1 MYIKIILLGIALLIL
16 YRIISFLK
24 KRLPISA
31 ETRHYLTV
39 ILPIAEL
46 LTWLG
51 YAVWCIRIMYESE
64 AYAMLITIS
73 VIIVLMIIP
82 SWFLIRDLILGILL
96 VIQRK
101 IELNTRIE
109 IGDISGKIVKVGYF
123 TFEIKSKDG
132 DIDTIPYSKIQS
144 QVIKK
149 SSENINL
156 EKQLVR
162 FTLPA
167 TKNIDE
173 TVEQL
178 KLILLNAPWVAASQ
192 EPLIKNIIHEDDQH
206 IIEVFIYFLKKDYV
220 EKIRDYVSVSLQN

>member
-1 MYIKIILLGIALLIL
+1 MYIKIIFLGIALFIF

-24 KRLPISA
+24 KRLPISSD
-31 ETRHYLTV
+31 TQHYLTV
-39 ILPIAEL
+39 VLPIAEL
-46 LTWLG
+46 ITWLG
-51 YAVWCIRIMYESE
+51 FAVWCIRIMYESE

-82 SWFLIRDLILGILL
+82 SWFLIRDLIFGILL

-101 IELNTRIE
+101 IEINTRIE
-109 IGDISGKIVKVGYF
+109 VGDVSGKIVKVGYF
-123 TFEIKSKDG
+123 TFDIKSKDG

-149 SSENINL
+149 YSENINL

-162 FTLPA
+162 FTIPA
-167 TKNIDE
+167 TNNFDE
-173 TVEQL
+173 TVERL
-178 KLILLNAPWVAASQ
+178 KLILLNSPWVAASQ
-192 EPLIKNIIHEDDQH
+192 QPLIKNIIHENNEH

-220 EKIRDYVSVSLQN
+220 EKIRDYVSVSLHN

>member
-1 MYIKIILLGIALLIL
+1 MYIKIILLGIALFIF

-24 KRLPISA
+24 KRLPISSD
-31 ETRHYLTV
+31 TQHYITV
-39 ILPIAEL
+39 VLPIAEL
-46 LTWLG
+46 ITWLG
-51 YAVWCIRIMYESE
+51 FAVWCIRIMYESE

-101 IELNTRIE
+101 IEINTRIE
-109 IGDISGKIVKVGYF
+109 VGDVSGKIVKVGYF
-123 TFEIKSKDG
+123 TFDIKSKDG

-162 FTLPA
+162 LTIPA

-173 TVEQL
+173 TVERL
-178 KLILLNAPWVAASQ
+178 KLILLNSPWVAASQ
-192 EPLIKNIIHEDDQH
+192 QPLIKNILHENNEH

-220 EKIRDYVSVSLQN
+220 EKIRDYVSVSLHN

>member
-1 MYIKIILLGIALLIL
+1 MYIKIITLGIALLIL
-16 YRIISFLK
+16 YRIVSFLN
-24 KRLPISA
+24 KRLPISG

-51 YAVWCIRIMYESE
+51 FAVWCIRIMYESE

-73 VIIVLMIIP
+73 IIIILMIIP
-82 SWFLIRDLILGILL
+82 SWFLIRDLIYGILL

-109 IGDISGKIVKVGYF
+109 IGEISGKVVKVGYF

-132 DIDTIPYSKIQS
+132 NIETIPYSKIQS
-144 QVIKK
+144 QVITN

-156 EKQLVR
+156 EKQLVS
-162 FTLPA
+162 FTIPS
-167 TKNIDE
+167 TKNMDE
-173 TVEQL
+173 TVDRL
-178 KLILLNAPWVAASQ
+178 KLILLNSPWVAASQ
-192 EPLIKNIIHEDDQH
+192 QPIIKNARHENDSH
-206 IIEVFIYFLKKDYV
+206 IIEVFIYSLKKDYI
-220 EKIRDYVSVSLQN
+220 EKIRDYVATSFQD